1 MTGQLPYPSTVLPPN
16 LPQKPP
22 SPWQDKFQQGPHR
35 RGAQTP
41 PTASDQNSY
50 PVHQDPDDEVNDSLR
65 TGPTQDPRRKA
76 APSRSLS
83 TLPPT
88 PTRSFHSGP
97 IFSQPT
103 TFRSASEELSPSTS
117 APPTPTLPQ
126 PFHGM
131 HPSRLARLETDV
143 PSPTITNNSPPPAS
157 TIPIPRPQPI
167 LSVSMPRSEST
178 PSILTEPPAGMH
190 PERFTFFTADNRSS
204 STVTRTQSPPH
215 TSLNN
220 SQQYL
225 PPVERFV
232 DPLRSLPSFISGT
245 NATVGPIPS
254 SSRVR
259 LDDLVTSPA
268 PAFPSVISSPPPFNS
283 DSQRTPSYPHKDPN
297 RSPSPSKKG
306 KAAQKRKASEALPSP
321 KPSDPRKRGKVEK
334 WKLGHEPARVQGMTL
349 KKKKRGRKKKDKA
362 NGQPGPSN
370 SRRDGPSD
378 DPGRSRGLIHK

>member
-1 MTGQLPYPSTVLPPN
+1 MLPPN
-16 LPQKPP
+16 FPQKPP

-50 PVHQDPDDEVNDSLR
+50 PVHQSPDDEVNDSLR

-76 APSRSLS
+76 ASSWSLS

-97 IFSQPT
+97 TFSQPT
-103 TFRSASEELSPSTS
+103 AFCSASEELSPSTS
-117 APPTPTLPQ
+117 APPPPTLPQ

-131 HPSRLARLETDV
+131 HPSRLTQLETDV
-143 PSPTITNNSPPPAS
+143 SSPTITNNPLPPAS
-157 TIPIPRPQPI
+157 TTPIPRPQQI

-178 PSILTEPPAGMH
+178 PSILTKPPAGMH

-204 STVTRTQSPPH
+204 STVTRTRFPPH

-225 PPVERFV
+225 PSVERFV
-232 DPLRSLPSFISGT
+232 DPLRPLPSFLSGT
-245 NATVGPIPS
+245 NDIVGPIPS

-268 PAFPSVISSPPPFNS
+268 PAFPSVVSSPPPFNF
-283 DSQRTPSYPHKDPN
+283 DSQYTPSHPPKGPN

-321 KPSDPRKRGKVEK
+321 KPSDPRKRGKAEK
-334 WKLGHEPARVQGMTL
+334 SKLGHEPARVQGMAP
-349 KKKKRGRKKKDKA
+349 KKKRWRKKKDKA

-370 SRRDGPSD
+370 SRRGGPGH
-378 DPGRSRGLIHK
+378 DPGRSSGLSHK

>member
-1 MTGQLPYPSTVLPPN
+1 VTGQLPYRSTVLPPN
-16 LPQKPP
+16 LPQKP
-22 SPWQDKFQQGPHR
+22 SSTWQDKFQQSPHR

-50 PVHQDPDDEVNDSLR
+50 PVHQGPDEEVNDSLR

-83 TLPPT
+83 TLPPI
-88 PTRSFHSGP
+88 PTRSFHSSP

-131 HPSRLARLETDV
+131 HPSRLAQLETDV
-143 PSPTITNNSPPPAS
+143 YSPTITNNLPPAS
-157 TIPIPRPQPI
+157 TTPIPRPQPI
-167 LSVSMPRSEST
+167 LSVTMPRSEST
-178 PSILTEPPAGMH
+178 PSILTKPPAGMH
-190 PERFTFFTADNRSS
+190 PERFTSLIADNRSP
-204 STVTRTQSPPH
+204 STVTWTQSPPH

-220 SQQYL
+220 SQQHL
-225 PPVERFV
+225 PPVERSI
-232 DPLRSLPSFISGT
+232 DPLRSLPSFLSGT
-245 NATVGPIPS
+245 NVTVGPIPS

-268 PAFPSVISSPPPFNS
+268 PAFPSVISSPPPFSS
-283 DSQRTPSYPHKDPN
+283 DSQRTPSHPHKDPN

-334 WKLGHEPARVQGMTL
+334 WKLGHEPARVQGMAS
-349 KKKKRGRKKKDKA
+349 KKKRPRKRKDKA
-362 NGQPGPSN
+362 NRQPGPSN
-370 SRRDGPSD
+370 PRRDGPGH
-378 DPGRSRGLIHK
+378 DPGRSSGLSHK